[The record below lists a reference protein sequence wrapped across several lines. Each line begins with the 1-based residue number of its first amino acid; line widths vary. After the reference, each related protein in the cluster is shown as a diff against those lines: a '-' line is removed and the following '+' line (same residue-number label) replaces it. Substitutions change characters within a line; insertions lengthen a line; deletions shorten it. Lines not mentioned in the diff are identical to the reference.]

1 MIFLKTLIAFTRINL
16 GFIKMASIILRI
28 LLAVLF
34 YLLVTPCGMVLRL
47 FKIDV
52 IEKNCKP
59 AADSYWRASGK

>member
-1 MIFLKTLIAFTRINL
+1 
-16 GFIKMASIILRI
+16 MASIILRI
-28 LLAVLF
+28 LLAILF
-34 YLLVTPCGMVLRL
+34 YLLVTPCGIVLRL